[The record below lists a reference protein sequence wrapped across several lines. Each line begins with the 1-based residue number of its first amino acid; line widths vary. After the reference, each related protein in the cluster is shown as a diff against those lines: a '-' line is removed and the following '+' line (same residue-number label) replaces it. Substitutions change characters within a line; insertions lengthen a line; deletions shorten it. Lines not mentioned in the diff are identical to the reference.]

1 MRVYAQQGSEAMET
15 MVKPEDVLS
24 SDPEIVS
31 GAVVFKGTRVPVDAL
46 FENLADGM
54 SLEDFFDNFP
64 TVEREQVEAVLR
76 LAGQDLKRFFPR
88 AA

>member
-1 MRVYAQQGSEAMET
+1 MLQAEQEAWMKAT
-15 MVKPEDVLS
+15 DVLS

-46 FENLADGM
+46 FENLAGGVSVEEFLD
-54 SLEDFFDNFP
+54 DFP
-64 TVEREQVEAVLR
+64 TVERSQVEAVLQ
-76 LAGQDLKRFFPR
+76 LAADDLKRQFGPL

>member
-1 MRVYAQQGSEAMET
+1 MEAVMKLT
-15 MVKPEDVLS
+15 DVLS

-46 FENLADGM
+46 FENLAGGS
-54 SLEDFFDNFP
+54 SLEEFLDDFP
-64 TVEREQVEAVLR
+64 TVEREQAEAVLS
-76 LAGQDLKRFFPR
+76 LANDSLQHLIKH

>member
-1 MRVYAQQGSEAMET
+1 MEAVMKLT
-15 MVKPEDVLS
+15 DVLS

-46 FENLADGM
+46 FENLAAGM
-54 SLEDFFDNFP
+54 SLEEFFYNFP
-64 TVEREQVEAVLR
+64 TVEREQVEAVLN
-76 LAGQDLKRFFPR
+76 LAAADLKRFFPR

>member
-1 MRVYAQQGSEAMET
+1 MNAT
-15 MVKPEDVLS
+15 DVLS

-46 FENLADGM
+46 FENLAGGM
-54 SLEDFFDNFP
+54 SVEEFLDDFP
-64 TVEREQVEAVLR
+64 TVERSQVEAVLQ
-76 LAGQDLKRFFPR
+76 LAADDLKSQFGSL